1 MASVIF
7 QEGIEMMELEDFI
20 KKSLVQIVS
29 AVKTA
34 QSEVEGSGGA
44 INPTGLQFWPKQLT
58 GEKFNSDG
66 NITQNVHFDVAVT
79 AIEGKGTKGGI
90 GVFVGAVGLGSQGE
104 SNVSTQAA
112 SRIKFTVP
120 VLLPGHKQ

>member
-1 MASVIF
+1 
-7 QEGIEMMELEDFI
+7 MMELEDFI
-20 KKSLVQIVS
+20 KKSLVQIIT
-29 AVKTA
+29 AVKSA
-34 QSEVEGSGGA
+34 QSDIADSGGA

-58 GEKFNSDG
+58 GEKFSSDG
-66 NITQNVHFDVAVT
+66 NITQNVQFDVAVT
-79 AIEGKGTKGGI
+79 AVEGKGTKGGI

-120 VLLPGHKQ
+120 VLLPSHKL

>member
-1 MASVIF
+1 
-7 QEGIEMMELEDFI
+7 MMELEEFV

-29 AVKTA
+29 AVKNA
-34 QSEVEGSGGA
+34 QSEVEDSGGA

-58 GEKFNSDG
+58 GEKFNSEG
-66 NITQNVHFDVAVT
+66 NITQDVHFDVAVT
-79 AIEGKGTKGGI
+79 AVEGKGTKGGI

-104 SNVSTQAA
+104 SNISTQSA

-120 VLLPGHKQ
+120 VLFPGHKQ